1 MYHNDIL
8 VRMNNIIGISLY
20 LLVVI
25 NPISKI
31 VILSSLAK
39 EKSYRDIRILA
50 VKSTIYAMIILTL
63 FTIAGNVVLNRIFH
77 IELYSLKV
85 AGGIILFSI
94 GFNALI
100 KGLFFEITKDEDLTA
115 IALVPL
121 ASPMIAGPGSITA
134 SLSFSIEY
142 GMIFTLVAIGIAL
155 IANCIFML
163 SIRVVY
169 KLLNQYHFT
178 GALIRITG
186 LIVATL
192 AVQMIF
198 DGVKLWIETLHP

>member
-1 MYHNDIL
+1 MDHLFEIA
-8 VRMNNIIGISLY
+8 LY

-25 NPISKI
+25 NPVSKI
-31 VILSSLAK
+31 VILSAFAEKASFREVRTMALESSL
-39 EKSYRDIRILA
+39 
-50 VKSTIYAMIILTL
+50 YAAIILSL
-63 FTIAGNVVLNRIFH
+63 FAVGGNFVLNKIFH

-85 AGGIILFSI
+85 AGGIILFAI

-100 KGLFFEITKDEDLTA
+100 KGLFFEVRQEDDLTT

-134 SLSFSIEY
+134 SLSFSVEY
-142 GMIFTLVAIGIAL
+142 GLVITLAAVAIAL
-155 IANCIFML
+155 AANCIFML
-163 SIRVVY
+163 SIRFVY
-169 KLLNQYHFT
+169 SFLHKYHFT

-192 AVQMIF
+192 AVQMVF
-198 DGVKLWIETLHP
+198 DGIRLWHSSLPLVK